1 MIKPETSRCLEHWEK
16 FKVLINMVIVLR
28 VEGRLWQK
36 ILKGIVKAVSPG
48 RRIRELNSPDNADV
62 D

>member
-1 MIKPETSRCLEHWEK
+1 MELWEK
-16 FKVLINMVIVLR
+16 FRVLINIVIVLR
-28 VEGRLWQK
+28 VEERLWQK
-36 ILKGIVKAVSPG
+36 ILKGIIKAVSPG

>member
-1 MIKPETSRCLEHWEK
+1 M
-16 FKVLINMVIVLR
+16 LINIMIVLR
-28 VEGRLWQK
+28 VEERLWQKK
-36 ILKGIVKAVSPG
+36 ILKGIVKAGSPS